1 MASFVIH
8 NIAAEKLIKT
18 LEEEYGVSIGKEA
31 KNQFLLGNLIV
42 DSSKLKYQQIEGK
55 SPEEGKKEYR
65 KKTQLEKV
73 STHFRNEDDANLCI
87 QKPNLDKFLN
97 KYGMLMSLDLSALG
111 YFYHLFTDKKFFDDL
126 FTKSFDTLDDN
137 ANHTIYT
144 SETKMMKVNKNNKI
158 CGIKEF
164 WSPDSKTSI
173 YHDYTVMNKILLEY
187 YGSSFDK
194 DGLSESSLDFV
205 NPGIEEVDYS
215 NITSIINKT
224 DSFIKDSYSI
234 SDSELYVFDSEVV
247 IEFISEVV
255 HEFIQNY
262 LLYFVEANESSKEGN
277 KLVLGGK

>member
-18 LEEEYGVSIGKEA
+18 LEEEYGVSIDKEA

-55 SPEEGKKEYR
+55 SPEESKKEYR

-126 FTKSFDTLDDN
+126 FTKSFDTLDEN
-137 ANHTIYT
+137 GNHTIYT

-255 HEFIQNY
+255 YEFIQNY
-262 LLYFVEANESSKEGN
+262 LLYFVEANENSKEGN

>member
-8 NIAAEKLIKT
+8 NIAAERLIKA
-18 LEEEYGVSIGKEA
+18 LEEYGVNIDEKSR
-31 KNQFLLGNLIV
+31 NQFLLGNLIV

-55 SPEEGKKEYR
+55 NPEESKKEYR

-73 STHFRNEDDANLCI
+73 STHFRNEDDFNLCI

-97 KYGMLMSLDLSALG
+97 KYRMLISLDLSALG

-126 FTKSFDTLDDN
+126 FTKSFDTLDEN
-137 ANHTIYT
+137 GKHTIYT

-224 DSFIKDSYSI
+224 GSFIKDSYSI
-234 SDSELYVFDSEVV
+234 NDSELYVFDSEVV
-247 IEFISEVV
+247 IEFIDEVV

-262 LLYFVEANESSKEGN
+262 LLYFVEANENSKEEN